1 MPNFQDFRSALEEEK
16 EDHAKTSNLLQEI
29 QKELNDANKKI
40 SKLRNDIEV
49 LLNFLMKDIIAGAT
63 SRIIFCHCYTLI
75 LRLCFKSVY

>member
-1 MPNFQDFRSALEEEK
+1 MSILQDFRSALEEEK

-49 LLNFLMKDIIAGAT
+49 LLNFLTKYIISEVT
-63 SRIIFCHCYTLI
+63 CR
-75 LRLCFKSVY
+75 